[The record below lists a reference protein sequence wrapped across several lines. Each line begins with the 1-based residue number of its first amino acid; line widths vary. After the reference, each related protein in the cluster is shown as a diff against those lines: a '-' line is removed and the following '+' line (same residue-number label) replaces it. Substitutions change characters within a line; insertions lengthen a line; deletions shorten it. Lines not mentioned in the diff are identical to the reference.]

1 MPMILLL
8 QVHLGNSPQSGHY
21 ISFVIEGNTVYQCND
36 TEISI
41 CHPDI
46 LHSRL
51 VQTHLYCLAK
61 EEKEKIQAVV
71 SSKQPKESNL
81 IAKDGIPIT
90 YFSLEDLRRCT
101 GDEGDGW
108 LSCFVI
114 NRYIQQI
121 IDAYTNGGE
130 KLHQKDFIFVPVN
143 EDKRHWCLMV
153 INLKDQEFCYR
164 LTPWVLEHEDWNISA
179 WEIPCHCLDRTV
191 RTGQLNYHRIAS
203 TFLCKPTSVTAAFM
217 SVWYALCILRG
228 NGMEFE
234 AEDVG
239 ALRCQMAFELLDG
252 EIKEENCIFLGPD
265 FSQLSEP
272 TDQGMRDCCNII
284 SED

>member
-1 MPMILLL
+1 M
-8 QVHLGNSPQSGHY
+8 VDKT
-21 ISFVIEGNTVYQCND
+21 SFD
-36 TEISI
+36 EI
-41 CHPDI
+41 
-46 LHSRL
+46 
-51 VQTHLYCLAK
+51 K
-61 EEKEKIQAVV
+61 AVV

-121 IDAYTNGGE
+121 IDAYTNGGGIY
-130 KLHQKDFIFVPVN
+130 KLGLLTSNKFHSAKTKPSAL
-143 EDKRHWCLMV
+143 KRVAKYLYKV
-153 INLKDQEFCYR
+153 INLKDQEFCYLDSLGVGARGLEYIR
-164 LTPWVLEHEDWNISA
+164 LGKQLLSSVPLPGQNCENWTVKLSQDSFD
-179 WEIPCHCLDRTV
+179 IPLQTNLSNCGVYVCL
-191 RTGQLNYHRIAS
+191 
-203 TFLCKPTSVTAAFM
+203 
-217 SVWYALCILRG
+217 YALCILRG

-239 ALRCQMAFELLDG
+239 ALRCQM

-272 TDQGMRDCCNII
+272 TGFP
-284 SED
+284 